1 MNSAV
6 SARLPYNAHDLMR
19 EILQLTTQR
28 WTEPERFARIATDA
42 SIHAVD
48 ARIFFL
54 TQLREKIRLMPLKLF
69 STPETRDKMLEALQ
83 TAIDQEI
90 SREEIA

>member
-1 MNSAV
+1 
-6 SARLPYNAHDLMR
+6 MR
-19 EILQLTTQR
+19 EILQMTTQR
-28 WTEPERFARIATDA
+28 WTDPERFSKIATDA

-48 ARIFFL
+48 ARIYFL

-69 STPETRDKMLEALQ
+69 STPEARDKMLEALQ
-83 TAIDQEI
+83 AAIDQEI